1 MTEAFEPLHLGV
13 GVQANLIALGQ
24 VGDELAHACSQ
35 LEREMRGRRA
45 DEGVDVVAGRLAHR
59 AASVSLD
66 GVANVPLPSAAVRR
80 VSPVDLMLLGTVLL
94 WALNFTVTKYVLEH
108 GFQPLAYATIRY
120 FAATALFW
128 CFTYAREGSFRIG
141 ISDAGLVAFA
151 ATMIFLNQIGF
162 VYSLQKT
169 SASTVALILGTT
181 PIFIGIFA
189 TVAGLERLSRRFWIA
204 AIISFLGV
212 GLVASGNGGFSGK
225 IFGDGLALITAATW
239 GAYSVAI
246 APLMRRYSP
255 FRISAVV
262 LALGWVPI
270 AIVGAVQTSHQGFH
284 FGWGTWA
291 GFGYAV
297 IGPLFLTNILW
308 FTAISRVGPGR
319 ASLFVNMQ
327 PFFAV
332 VFAVLILG
340 ERLNAWELVGAVAI
354 GIGIVIE
361 RRRRVAPEPAPVL
374 EAPR

>member
-1 MTEAFEPLHLGV
+1 
-13 GVQANLIALGQ
+13 
-24 VGDELAHACSQ
+24 
-35 LEREMRGRRA
+35 
-45 DEGVDVVAGRLAHR
+45 
-59 AASVSLD
+59 
-66 GVANVPLPSAAVRR
+66 

-162 VYSLQKT
+162 VYSVQKT

-189 TVAGLERLSRRFWIA
+189 TVAGLERLPRRFWIA
-204 AIISFLGV
+204 AVISFLGV
-212 GLVASGNGGFSGK
+212 GLVASGNGGVSGK
-225 IFGDGLALITAATW
+225 VFGDGLALITAATW

-255 FRISAVV
+255 FRISAIV

-270 AIVGAVQTSHQGFH
+270 AIVGAAQTSQQGFH

-340 ERLNAWELVGAVAI
+340 EHLNAWELVGAVAI
-354 GIGIVIE
+354 GVGIVIE
-361 RRRRVAPEPAPVL
+361 RRRRVASEPAPVL